1 MERSNHWGFLI
12 IKRSSIYSSGWDLGW
27 ITVLFSARCHSR
39 SYALA
44 KKDNFLQKNCIHWS
58 TICNYLKVQWGLER
72 WRLRHGLFRI
82 KQCTTI
88 DHSYLIVTHHE
99 LGHVQYFLQYWDLPF
114 EYRDGANPGFHE
126 AVGDTLSLSVDN
138 PQHLTKI
145 GLLEEYSDD
154 KGIEYTRLWVLPIF
168 PQG

>member
-44 KKDNFLQKNCIHWS
+44 KKENFLQKNCIHWS
-58 TICNYLKVQWGLER
+58 TICNYFKVQRGLER

-114 EYRDGANPGFHE
+114 EYVPRWRQPRIPWSRRGYLVTFSRHSTA
-126 AVGDTLSLSVDN
+126 L
-138 PQHLTKI
+138 
-145 GLLEEYSDD
+145 D
-154 KGIEYTRLWVLPIF
+154 KNWFVRGVQRW
-168 PQG
+168 